1 LIQPKEN
8 LKWFCNFVVLLLL
21 VVLIL
26 CSVCCDIVFEKKIKG
41 IHILMKYLAAY
52 ALCQLSGNAPTKA
65 AVEAVLK
72 AAGVAVDAERLTT
85 LFAEFEGKDFDAVA
99 AEGKKKLVGGS
110 AAPAAAGAAPAA
122 AAAAAPAA
130 KAAAPAEEEEDDEM
144 GFDLFG

>member
-1 LIQPKEN
+1 MEWEQGSMFVCFQLRKKNPK
-8 LKWFCNFVVLLLL
+8 LLQ
-21 VVLIL
+21 IL
-26 CSVCCDIVFEKKIKG
+26 EKHK
-41 IHILMKYLAAY
+41 MKYLAAY